1 MSEKVI
7 NNLNIK
13 NKTRKDFGMEN
24 GLAVSAQESCFSR
37 GAAFQAVKSLCYLKV
52 LMLWRKLLKVFILNF
67 WELHHFCSSR

>member
-13 NKTRKDFGMEN
+13 NKTRKNFGMEN
-24 GLAVSAQESCFSR
+24 GLAVSAQQSCFSR
-37 GAAFQAVKSLCYLKV
+37 GAALKV

-67 WELHHFCSSR
+67 WELYRFCPSR